1 MRRGYPTGVTQ
12 VNQWLNP
19 LKLQTDSNLVDVGRA
34 ATHAVGPLWADG
46 DSKVGFV
53 RRPRGH
59 EEGLRRTRDEVAGE
73 KLGANPRDNRKVRS
87 QFEDSEE
94 CSEAPC
100 TRSECGC
107 DVGRPVDS

>member
-73 KLGANPRDNRKVRS
+73 KLGANPVKQDTVNVGTIRDRPFHRTASAV
-87 QFEDSEE
+87 
-94 CSEAPC
+94 AGTPA
-100 TRSECGC
+100 
-107 DVGRPVDS
+107 VG